1 MRSFGHL
8 SFGHGHLVIF
18 DLRTR
23 NNINEHEEDFNE
35 HGIILTNTNL
45 TNLTNFFLCA
55 AIRVIRAIRV
65 QKTKMMNVE
74 NNQEC
79 FVQLWLRLERTRRL
93 LGGQYKRFCIR
104 NVLKAWFGYEAT
116 DDFIWEIC
124 HLAAVDD
131 EPQEG
136 WNELPLP
143 SLYPRKHR
151 ELLRAI
157 VAVRLGIS
165 YWKINLKALD
175 KAYSIAFP
183 NSTPIN
189 VNKKKRNG

>member
-1 MRSFGHL
+1 MT
-8 SFGHGHLVIF
+8 I
-18 DLRTR
+18 
-23 NNINEHEEDFNE
+23 
-35 HGIILTNTNL
+35 
-45 TNLTNFFLCA
+45 
-55 AIRVIRAIRV
+55 
-65 QKTKMMNVE
+65 E

-116 DDFIWEIC
+116 DDFIWEVC
-124 HLAAVDD
+124 HRAAVND

-143 SLYPRKHR
+143 SLYPLKHR

-165 YWKINLKALD
+165 FYKIDLKALD

-183 NSTPIN
+183 TSTPIN
-189 VNKKKRNG
+189 KSKKVKNLSGNRRRTNFKR

>member
-1 MRSFGHL
+1 M
-8 SFGHGHLVIF
+8 VKI
-18 DLRTR
+18 
-23 NNINEHEEDFNE
+23 
-35 HGIILTNTNL
+35 
-45 TNLTNFFLCA
+45 
-55 AIRVIRAIRV
+55 
-65 QKTKMMNVE
+65 E

-79 FVQLWLRLERTRRL
+79 FVKLWLRLERTRRL
-93 LGGQYKRFCIR
+93 FGGQCKRFCIR
-104 NVLKAWFGYEAT
+104 NVLKAWFGGEAT
-116 DDFIWEIC
+116 DDMIWEVC
-124 HLAAVDD
+124 HLC
-131 EPQEG
+131 EQEG

-175 KAYSIAFP
+175 AAYSIAFP

-189 VNKKKRNG
+189 VNNKGKKEKVKR